1 MIPVKLS
8 VEDEVRIIAPA
19 QSLLPK
25 LTLADRLR
33 AIERLESIGLR
44 VTFGKYISEV
54 DEFKSTTVEH
64 RLRDLHDAF
73 IDPTVKAIIAV
84 SGGTT
89 SNQLLPYIN
98 YDLIR
103 SNPKILCGLS
113 DITALNNGI
122 YAKTGMVTYYG
133 PHFNVFGASEGIE
146 YTLDYFKK
154 CLFEK
159 TPFKLSPAD
168 IFYNST
174 WEKTPVAN
182 TGYWVINE
190 GACSGKILGGNF
202 LTFSLLNGSEYMP
215 DISDAVLFLEDN
227 GPESAGNVQ
236 NQLQSLLN
244 QSNFAQVRGL
254 VIGRFKD
261 ESQINRQTLTKIIET
276 KEKLDRIPVVANVDF
291 GHTVPMITFPIGGQV
306 ELVAGS
312 DDVSIEISDH

>member
-1 MIPVKLS
+1 MTPVKLS

-25 LTLADRLR
+25 LTLADRLK

-44 VTFGKYISEV
+44 VTFGRYISEV

-73 IDPTVKAIIAV
+73 IDPTVKAIVAV

-89 SNQLLPYIN
+89 SNQLLPHIN

-113 DITALNNGI
+113 DITALINGI
-122 YAKTGMVTYYG
+122 YTKTGMVTYYG

-146 YTLDYFKK
+146 YTWDYFKK
-154 CLFEK
+154 CLFED
-159 TPFKLSPAD
+159 TPFTISPSD

-174 WEKTPVAN
+174 WEKEPIAN
-182 TGYWVINE
+182 TGYWIINE
-190 GACSGKILGGNF
+190 GECSGKILGGNF

-215 DISDAVLFLEDN
+215 DISGAVLFLEDN

-236 NQLQSLLN
+236 NQLQALIN
-244 QSNFAQVRGL
+244 QSNFDQVRGL
-254 VIGRFKD
+254 VIGRFKK
-261 ESQINRQTLTKIIET
+261 ESQINRQTLTKMVKT
-276 KEKLDRIPVVANVDF
+276 KEKLTNIPVIANVDF
-291 GHTVPMITFPIGGQV
+291 GHTVPMITVPIGGHV
-306 ELVAGS
+306 ELVARW
-312 DDVSIEISDH
+312 DEVSIEISDH